1 MKLSDKTAILLIGY
15 QNDYFSSD
23 GVLQS
28 VVEESLSTNK
38 VLENTISLI
47 KKAITS
53 NATIIATP
61 IVFTPDYKE
70 LQKPI
75 GILQVCQELGA
86 FKSDSSGSNLIPD
99 LDPWLDH
106 ITVVPGKTG
115 LNAFSNTDVEKIL
128 RSKGIKEL
136 IIAGVVTSACIDSSA
151 RSASEKGFEVT
162 VLSDCTAGRTNFE
175 QEFYC
180 SDVFPIF
187 AHVKSCAEIS

>member
-1 MKLSDKTAILLIGY
+1 MKLSNQTAILLIGY

-47 KKAITS
+47 EKAVNV

-70 LQKPI
+70 LHNPI
-75 GILQVCQELGA
+75 GILKVCQDLGA
-86 FKSDSSGSNLIPD
+86 FKSDGPGSNLID
-99 LDPWLDH
+99 ELNPWLDH
-106 ITVVPGKTG
+106 ITIVPGKTG
-115 LNAFSNTDVEKIL
+115 LNAFSNTKVEKIL
-128 RSKGIKEL
+128 RSQGIKKL

-175 QEFYC
+175 QEYYC
-180 SDVFPIF
+180 SDVFPLF
-187 AHVKSCAEIS
+187 AHVKSCAEIL